1 MACNMDARSG
11 DLPGQYL
18 SRYPELI
25 SCAIKRRNC
34 NGTTG
39 HLRMDCER
47 HHAAVMAALT
57 RRRLRPYLQKAS
69 GDPVQALE
77 LYGEE
82 LLWSSR
88 LIMALHVLEIVLRNR
103 VASLLGRTFGKRW
116 YLPESG
122 ILRDMQLEQIR
133 QAMQRRGRPGD
144 PLLKVSFGFWS
155 SLFSG
160 RYDHDPGMW
169 RRCLWQVFSH
179 APENLSRKAA
189 YGRLEEL
196 RQVRN
201 RVAHHERVR
210 APERE
215 QEKCLETIGWLCP
228 ETEKWTRALVE
239 RLT

>member
-1 MACNMDARSG
+1 MLFTIDSM
-11 DLPGQYL
+11 
-18 SRYPELI
+18 RYQSQRLQW
-25 SCAIKRRNC
+25 ND
-34 NGTTG
+34 G
-39 HLRMDCER
+39 HLGMDCDR
-47 HHAAVMAALT
+47 RHAAVMAALT
-57 RRRLRPYLQKAS
+57 RRRLRPYLKTAK
-69 GDPVQALE
+69 GDPGRALE
-77 LYGEE
+77 LYGQE
-82 LLWSSR
+82 LLWSAR
-88 LIMALHVLEIVLRNR
+88 LIMVLHVLEIVLRNR
-103 VASLLGRTFGKRW
+103 TASLLERTFGKEW
-116 YLPESG
+116 YQPEAD

-144 PLLKVSFGFWS
+144 PLSKVSFGFWS

-169 RRCLWQVFSH
+169 RCCLWQVFSH

-215 QEKCLETIGWLCP
+215 QEKCLETIGWICP
-228 ETEKWTRALVE
+228 ETAIWTRVLVE